1 MEYASAHRQLGPTGR
16 TVGRGHLPYDA
27 FGLFRRSS
35 SKRFSTSTLRNV
47 LYVTSLGVALY
58 LLVPQLPGLEHSANV
73 LDGSSEPFLMAALAA
88 EITSLVCYSEVL
100 GNAVVAASRI
110 RPSLERRRRSGLGP
124 WFVFR
129 LALTGHEAGRLLPGG
144 AVLQV
149 SIILDE
155 LRRRGLKAEDVS
167 VALAVSYL
175 LVYGALG
182 VLCAASFIYLTL
194 HGDVAPVAT
203 VAMITLVVFLA
214 GVVLVA
220 RATNARF
227 FHAELN
233 LGELIYQAQRLLR
246 RGWSRKAA
254 YEQAKR
260 LIAALRREIEAA
272 RRVLFG
278 HPLRSAVLVALAFGY
293 WLLDALCLLLVF
305 SALGLSIGPGSLL
318 VAYAVAQVLAAL
330 PFMPLGGLGVAEGA
344 LVSLLALL
352 GMSPAETVI
361 PVLGYRLFNYWLPIV
376 LAAIFYPTLRLG
388 AKKTQ
393 TRKVQ

>member
-1 MEYASAHRQLGPTGR
+1 M
-16 TVGRGHLPYDA
+16 
-27 FGLFRRSS
+27 
-35 SKRFSTSTLRNV
+35 LRNV

-73 LDGSSEPFLMAALAA
+73 LAGTSEPLLVAALVA
-88 EITSLVCYSEVL
+88 EVLSLACYSEVL
-100 GNAVVAASRI
+100 GRTVVAASRK
-110 RPSLERRRRSGLGP
+110 RSSLEARRRSGLGP

-129 LALTGHEAGRLLPGG
+129 LAVTGHEAGRLLPAG

-149 SIILDE
+149 GITLDE

-182 VLCAASFIYLTL
+182 ALCAASFVYLTL
-194 HGDVAPVAT
+194 HGDAAPVTT
-203 VAMITLVVFLA
+203 VVMITLVIFLA

-220 RATNARF
+220 RAANVRS

-233 LGELIYQAQRLLR
+233 LGELIYHAQRLLR
-246 RGWSRKAA
+246 RGWSREAA

-272 RRVLFG
+272 GRVLFG
-278 HPLRSAVLVALAFGY
+278 HPLRSALLIALAFGH

-318 VAYAVAQVLAAL
+318 VAYAVAQVLGAL
-330 PFMPLGGLGVAEGA
+330 PFMPLGGLGVAEVA
-344 LVSLLALL
+344 LVSLFALL
-352 GMSPAETVI
+352 GMSPAETAI